1 MCRDKNAIQCG
12 GFDFGSTEAEAAYW
26 ERVNEADRIEAL
38 YALKQ
43 NRHLWPVTTRCRE
56 YAAEALRLAKLK
68 RAEAGV

>member
-43 NRHLWPVTTRCRE
+43 NRHLWPVTRV
-56 YAAEALRLAKLK
+56 AESTPQKLCALQN
-68 RAEAGV
+68 